1 MAIEAWFGSIVVAT
15 NLVPWTIT
23 VHLFLALVIIG
34 LQLYLVHQIQN
45 KEVLKLPQEKQFK
58 WLTWLILLIT
68 FYQMFLG
75 TQVREAIDA
84 LVKQGYS
91 RAQWIEALGMPFFIH
106 RSFSWLVLILLTY
119 LFWQN
124 RKKWQYA
131 RINVAFY
138 LLAAELITDMPGLVQ
153 TAHLVFASILLAVLL
168 LMKYDQLAQKNHPRT
183 T

>member
-1 MAIEAWFGSIVVAT
+1 
-15 NLVPWTIT
+15 
-23 VHLFLALVIIG
+23 VIIA
-34 LQLYLVHQIQN
+34 LQLYLVYQIQN
-45 KEVLKLPQEKQFK
+45 KEVVKLPQENKFK

-106 RSFSWLVLILLTY
+106 RSFSWLVLILLSY

-124 RKKWQYA
+124 RKKWHYA
-131 RINVAFY
+131 RITVAFY
-138 LLAAELITDMPGLVQ
+138 LLTAELITGVALAYADMPGLVQ

-168 LMKYDQLAQKNHPRT
+168 LMKYDQLAQKNR
-183 T
+183 